1 MGPDR
6 PRPMPKL
13 PARAVLAKRL
23 KELRKDL
30 GVSQAELG
38 IRMGI
43 PPDVAS
49 TRVNRYEK
57 GVHAPDLETMEAMA
71 RELGVPLPYLVA
83 QDERL
88 AVLIRSFGAL
98 SAVDQD
104 RVLKALERVQRNPT
118 PVKKV
123 AKKGAAKKA
132 KASVRRK

>member
-1 MGPDR
+1 
-6 PRPMPKL
+6 MPKL

-23 KELRKDL
+23 KELRKEL

-57 GVHAPDLETMEAMA
+57 GVHVPDLETLEAMA

-88 AVLIRSFGAL
+88 AELIRSFGTL

-123 AKKGAAKKA
+123 AKKVAAKKA
-132 KASVRRK
+132 KAPVRRR

>member
-1 MGPDR
+1 
-6 PRPMPKL
+6 MPKL
-13 PARAVLAKRL
+13 PVRAVLAKRL
-23 KELRKDL
+23 NELRKDL

-57 GVHAPDLETMEAMA
+57 GVHAPDLETLEAMA

-88 AVLIRSFGAL
+88 AELIRSFAGLPVA
-98 SAVDQD
+98 DQD
-104 RVLKALERVQRNPT
+104 RVLKEVERVRRNPT

-123 AKKGAAKKA
+123 AKKAASKKT
-132 KASVRRK
+132 KTPVRRK

>member
-1 MGPDR
+1 
-6 PRPMPKL
+6 MPKL

-57 GVHAPDLETMEAMA
+57 GVHAPDLETLEAMA

-88 AVLIRSFGAL
+88 AELIRRFAEL
-98 SAVDQD
+98 SVADQD
-104 RVLKALERVQRNPT
+104 RVLKEVEHVQRNPT
-118 PVKKV
+118 TVKK
-123 AKKGAAKKA
+123 AAKKA
-132 KASVRRK
+132 AAKKTKAPVRRK

>member
-1 MGPDR
+1 
-6 PRPMPKL
+6 MPKL

-23 KELRKDL
+23 HELRQDL

-57 GVHAPDLETMEAMA
+57 GVHVPDLETMEAMA

-88 AVLIRSFGAL
+88 AELIRRFAEL
-98 SAVDQD
+98 SVADQD
-104 RVLKALERVQRNPT
+104 RVLKEVERVQRNPT
-118 PVKKV
+118 TVKKAVKKV
-123 AKKGAAKKA
+123 AAKKA
-132 KASVRRK
+132 KAPVRRK

>member
-1 MGPDR
+1 
-6 PRPMPKL
+6 MPKL

-23 KELRKDL
+23 HELRKDL

-57 GVHAPDLETMEAMA
+57 GVHAPDLETLEAMA

-88 AVLIRSFGAL
+88 AGLIRSFAEL
-98 SAVDQD
+98 SVADQD
-104 RVLKALERVQRNPT
+104 RVLKEVERVQRNPS
-118 PVKKV
+118 PVKKAVKKV
-123 AKKGAAKKA
+123 AAKKT
-132 KASVRRK
+132 KAPVRRK

>member
-1 MGPDR
+1 
-6 PRPMPKL
+6 MPKL
-13 PARAVLAKRL
+13 SARAVLAKRL

-57 GVHAPDLETMEAMA
+57 GVHAPDLETLEAMA

-88 AVLIRSFGAL
+88 AELIRSFAGLPVA
-98 SAVDQD
+98 DQD
-104 RVLKALERVQRNPT
+104 RVLKEVERVRRNPT
-118 PVKKV
+118 PVKKI
-123 AKKGAAKKA
+123 AKKVAAKKT
-132 KASVRRK
+132 KAPVRRK

>member
-1 MGPDR
+1 
-6 PRPMPKL
+6 MPKL

-57 GVHAPDLETMEAMA
+57 GVHAPDLETLEAMA

-88 AVLIRSFGAL
+88 AELIRRFAEL
-98 SAVDQD
+98 SVADQD
-104 RVLKALERVQRNPT
+104 RVLKELERVRRNPT
-118 PVKKV
+118 TVKKAVKKV
-123 AKKGAAKKA
+123 AAKKT
-132 KASVRRK
+132 KAPVRRK

>member
-1 MGPDR
+1 
-6 PRPMPKL
+6 MPKL

-23 KELRKDL
+23 HELRKDL

-57 GVHAPDLETMEAMA
+57 GVHVPDLETLEAMA

-88 AVLIRSFGAL
+88 AELIRSFAEL
-98 SAVDQD
+98 SVADQD
-104 RVLKALERVQRNPT
+104 RVLKELERVQRNPT
-118 PVKKV
+118 PAKKV
-123 AKKGAAKKA
+123 AKKGGAKKA
-132 KASVRRK
+132 KATVHRR

>member
-1 MGPDR
+1 
-6 PRPMPKL
+6 MPKL

-57 GVHAPDLETMEAMA
+57 GVHVPDLETMEAMA

-88 AVLIRSFGAL
+88 AELIRRFAEL
-98 SAVDQD
+98 SVADQD
-104 RVLKALERVQRNPT
+104 RVLKEVERVQRNPT

-123 AKKGAAKKA
+123 AKKVAAKKT
-132 KASVRRK
+132 KAPVRRK

>member
-1 MGPDR
+1 
-6 PRPMPKL
+6 MPKH

-57 GVHAPDLETMEAMA
+57 GVHAPDLETLEAMA

-88 AVLIRSFGAL
+88 AELIRRFAEL
-98 SAVDQD
+98 SVADQD
-104 RVLKALERVQRNPT
+104 RVLKEVERVQRNPT
-118 PVKKV
+118 TVKKAVKKV
-123 AKKGAAKKA
+123 AAKKA
-132 KASVRRK
+132 KAPVRRK

>member
-1 MGPDR
+1 
-6 PRPMPKL
+6 MPKL
-13 PARAVLAKRL
+13 SARAVLAKRL

-43 PPDVAS
+43 PQDVAS

-57 GVHAPDLETMEAMA
+57 GVHAPDLETLEAMA

-88 AVLIRSFGAL
+88 AILIRGFVKL
-98 SAVDQD
+98 SVADQD
-104 RVLKALERVQRNPT
+104 KVLKAIGRIRVNPD
-118 PVKKV
+118 P
-123 AKKGAAKKA
+123 KGA
-132 KASVRRK
+132 RKQALTKTKTSTRKR

>member
-1 MGPDR
+1 
-6 PRPMPKL
+6 MPKL
-13 PARAVLAKRL
+13 SARAVLAKRL
-23 KELRKDL
+23 KELRKEL

-57 GVHAPDLETMEAMA
+57 GVHAPDLETLEAMA

-88 AVLIRSFGAL
+88 AMLIRSFVDL
-98 SAVDQD
+98 SVADQD
-104 RVLKALERVQRNPT
+104 RILKEVDRIRRK
-118 PVKKV
+118 PVP
-123 AKKGAAKKA
+123 AKKA
-132 KASVRRK
+132 KARSTRAK

>member
-1 MGPDR
+1 
-6 PRPMPKL
+6 MPKL

-57 GVHAPDLETMEAMA
+57 GVHAPDLETLEAMA

-88 AVLIRSFGAL
+88 AGLIRSFAEL
-98 SAVDQD
+98 SVADQD
-104 RVLKALERVQRNPT
+104 RVLKELERVQRNPT
-118 PVKKV
+118 PVKKAV
-123 AKKGAAKKA
+123 KKVAAKKT
-132 KASVRRK
+132 KAPVRRK

>member
-1 MGPDR
+1 
-6 PRPMPKL
+6 MPKL

-23 KELRKDL
+23 HELRRDL

-57 GVHAPDLETMEAMA
+57 GVHAPDLETLEAMA

-88 AVLIRSFGAL
+88 AGLIRSFAEL
-98 SAVDQD
+98 SVADQD
-104 RVLKALERVQRNPT
+104 RVLKELERVQRNPT
-118 PVKKV
+118 PVKKAV
-123 AKKGAAKKA
+123 KKVAAKKT
-132 KASVRRK
+132 KAPVRRK

>member
-1 MGPDR
+1 
-6 PRPMPKL
+6 MPKL

-23 KELRKDL
+23 HELRRDL

-57 GVHAPDLETMEAMA
+57 GVHAPDLETLEAMA

-88 AVLIRSFGAL
+88 AGLIRSFAEL
-98 SAVDQD
+98 SVADQD
-104 RVLKALERVQRNPT
+104 RVLKELERVQRNPT
-118 PVKKV
+118 PVKKAV
-123 AKKGAAKKA
+123 KKVAAKKA
-132 KASVRRK
+132 KAPVRRK